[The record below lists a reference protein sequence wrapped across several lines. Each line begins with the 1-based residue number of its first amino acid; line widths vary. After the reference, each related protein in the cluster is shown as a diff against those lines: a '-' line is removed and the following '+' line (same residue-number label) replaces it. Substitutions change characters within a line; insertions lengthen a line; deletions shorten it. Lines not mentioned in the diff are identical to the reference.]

1 MASLNKVFLL
11 GNLTRDPDLRA
22 LPSGSAV
29 CEFGI
34 AVNRRYTAANGQ
46 EVEEPCFVDIVVW
59 GRSAESCKQYL
70 EKGSQ
75 VMIEGRLQLDQ
86 WEDRNG
92 GGKRSRLRVI
102 AEQVQFLSRRPAG
115 DGQGYGENQG
125 YGGGR
130 PQGGPYSQPGG
141 GYPQQGGGYN
151 QPPPPPQSPQSPP
164 PPRGN
169 YGNPPPQG
177 GGMPRAAQPP
187 RQEGVPRA
195 PQQQPPM
202 PPMPPDGAFNPED
215 GAEDDIPF

>member
-46 EVEEPCFVDIVVW
+46 DVEEPCFVDIVVW

-92 GGKRSRLRVI
+92 GGKRSRLRVV
-102 AEQVQFLSRRPAG
+102 AEQVQFLNRRPG
-115 DGQGYGENQG
+115 DAQGYGDVQG

-130 PQGGPYSQPGG
+130 PQEGGSYGNQPQGQGQQGQGYGRQQGGNYSQPR
-141 GYPQQGGGYN
+141 QQG
-151 QPPPPPQSPQSPP
+151 
-164 PPRGN
+164 GN
-169 YGNPPPQG
+169 YGNQQYPQQQG
-177 GGMPRAAQPP
+177 GGMPRAAQP
-187 RQEGVPRA
+187 QQGGMPRA
-195 PQQQPPM
+195 PQQPPM

>member
-46 EVEEPCFVDIVVW
+46 DVEEPCFVDIVVW

-92 GGKRSRLRVI
+92 GGKRSRLRVV
-102 AEQVQFLSRRPAG
+102 AEQVQFLNRRPGG
-115 DGQGYGENQG
+115 DGQGYGDSQG
-125 YGGGR
+125 YGGGH
-130 PQGGPYSQPGG
+130 PQGG
-141 GYPQQGGGYN
+141 GYNNQQGGYN
-151 QPPPPPQSPQSPP
+151 QPPPQQQPQQPPQ
-164 PPRGN
+164 RGN

-177 GGMPRAAQPP
+177 GGMPRTAPP
-187 RQEGVPRA
+187 PQQGGMPRA
-195 PQQQPPM
+195 PQQPPM
-202 PPMPPDGAFNPED
+202 PPMPPDGAFNPDD

>member
-34 AVNRRYTAANGQ
+34 AVNRRYMSGNGQ

-92 GGKRSRLRVI
+92 GGKRSRLRVV
-102 AEQVQFLSRRPAG
+102 AEQVQFLSRRPGG
-115 DGQGYGENQG
+115 DGQGG
-125 YGGGR
+125 YGGG
-130 PQGGPYSQPGG
+130 
-141 GYPQQGGGYN
+141 QQGGGYN
-151 QPPPPPQSPQSPP
+151 QGYDGS
-164 PPRGN
+164 G
-169 YGNPPPQG
+169 YGQQPQG
-177 GGMPRAAQPP
+177 GYSQPRQQGGYQQRQPQGGMPRAPQQNQGGMPH
-187 RQEGVPRA
+187 A
-195 PQQQPPM
+195 PQPEM
-202 PPMPPDGAFNPED
+202 PPMPDNAFNPDE
-215 GAEDDIPF
+215 GMEDDIPF

>member
-34 AVNRRYTAANGQ
+34 AVNRRYTSANGQ

-92 GGKRSRLRVI
+92 GGKRSRLRVV
-102 AEQVQFLSRRPAG
+102 AEQVQFLSRRPGG
-115 DGQGYGENQG
+115 DGQGPDTDNQG

-130 PQGGPYSQPGG
+130 QQGGSYNNPPGG
-141 GYPQQGGGYN
+141 GYGN
-151 QPPPPPQSPQSPP
+151 QPPQS
-164 PPRGN
+164 PRGN
-169 YGNPPPQG
+169 YGGQPPQQG
-177 GGMPRAAQPP
+177 GGMPRTQQPP
-187 RQEGVPRA
+187 QGGMPRA
-195 PQQQPPM
+195 PQPEM
-202 PPMPPDGAFNPED
+202 PPMPDGAFNPDD
-215 GAEDDIPF
+215 GVEDDIPF

>member
-34 AVNRRYTAANGQ
+34 AVNRRYTSGNGQ

-59 GRSAESCKQYL
+59 GRSAESCRQFL

-92 GGKRSRLRVI
+92 GGKRSRLRVV
-102 AEQVQFLSRRPAG
+102 AEQVQFLSRRPG
-115 DGQGYGENQG
+115 NDGQSGGSYNQG
-125 YGGGR
+125 YDGGNSYGGGQM
-130 PQGGPYSQPGG
+130 PQGGNSYGQPRQ
-141 GYPQQGGGYN
+141 YQPRQN
-151 QPPPPPQSPQSPP
+151 Q
-164 PPRGN
+164 
-169 YGNPPPQG
+169 
-177 GGMPRAAQPP
+177 GGMPRAPQP
-187 RQEGVPRA
+187 E
-195 PQQQPPM
+195 M
-202 PPMPPDGAFNPED
+202 PPMPDGAFNPDE
-215 GAEDDIPF
+215 GMEDDIPF